1 MNSIRIYELFEN
13 LRYHCEDEV
22 IEFKKAENN
31 FDFDD
36 LGKYFS
42 ALSNEANLRNQ
53 EFAWLVFGVHDK
65 TREVV
70 GTSYKNSSV
79 CLQRLKQD
87 LAQHTIGN
95 NTFREIFDL
104 QIEGKRILLF
114 QIPAAPNGI
123 PIAWKGHFY
132 GRHGESLVALDMN
145 KYDEIRRQAIIKDWS
160 SIIIPEATIEDL
172 DKDAIVK
179 ARIEFKKR
187 NPKYNE
193 EVDEWSDAMFLN
205 KAKLTKGGKITNAT
219 IVLLGKEESEHFIN
233 PAVAKIRWNL
243 KTLDNQDK
251 DFEIFSIPFLLAV
264 EEVFKKIRN
273 LKLRYILDEKSLFPE
288 ELLRYEPFNIREL
301 IQNCIAHQDYTKG
314 ARINVVEFEDDHLV
328 FSNYGSFIPCSVETV
343 IENDSPEEYYRNP
356 FLVEAMRNLNMI
368 DTQGGGI
375 RKIFNF
381 QRSRLFPMP
390 DYDLSN
396 DKVKATLTGRIINE
410 DFAHILYNNPKLSL
424 SDIIVLDKVQKKQ
437 PVSVEEY
444 KKFKKMGFIE
454 GRKPNIYLS
463 SKVLALT
470 DDERL
475 KAQYIK
481 NKSFDDNHFKE
492 LILSYLKAYHIGTK
506 AALIE
511 LLIDKLSDSLSEEQK
526 VKKVTNLLS
535 ALKREGKIKSL
546 GYSKWGL
553 D

>member
-1 MNSIRIYELFEN
+1 MIDIYNIFNN
-13 LRYHCEDEV
+13 LRYHHEDEV

-53 EFAWLVFGVHDK
+53 EFAWLAFGIHDK
-65 TREVV
+65 TREVS
-70 GTSYKNSSV
+70 GTSYKNSTVS
-79 CLQRLKQD
+79 LQKLKQD
-87 LAQHTIGN
+87 LSQHTTDN
-95 NTFREIFDL
+95 NTFRDIYEL
-104 QIEGKRILLF
+104 KIEDKRVLLF
-114 QIPAAPNGI
+114 QISAASRGI
-123 PIAWKGHFY
+123 PVAWKGHFY
-132 GRHGESLVALDMN
+132 GRRGESLVALDMN
-145 KYDEIRRQAIIKDWS
+145 KYDEIRRQTITQDWS
-160 SIIIPEATIEDL
+160 SIVIPEATINDL
-172 DKDAIVK
+172 DNEAIAK
-179 ARIEFKKR
+179 ARIEFSKR
-187 NPKYNE
+187 NPKYN
-193 EVDEWSDAMFLN
+193 DEIDGWSDKVFLN
-205 KAKLTKGGKITNAT
+205 KAKLTKNGKITNTT
-219 IVLLGKEESEHFIN
+219 IVLLGKEESEHLIN

-243 KTLDNQDK
+243 KSLDNQDK
-251 DFEIFSIPFLLAV
+251 DFEIFSIPLLLSV
-264 EEVFKKIRN
+264 EEVFKRIRN
-273 LKLRYILDEKSLFPE
+273 LKFRYILDEKSLFPE

-396 DKVKATLTGRIINE
+396 GKVKATLTGRIIDE
-410 DFAHILYNNPKLSL
+410 EFARILFNNPGLSL
-424 SDIIVLDKVQKKQ
+424 PDIMVLDKVQKKQ
-437 PVSVEEY
+437 TITEAEY
-444 KKFKKMGFIE
+444 KRFKKLGFIE
-454 GRKPNIYLS
+454 GRKPNIFLS
-463 SKVLALT
+463 SKVVALT
-470 DDERL
+470 KDEKL

-481 NKSFDDNHFKE
+481 NKSFDDGHFKE
-492 LILSYLKAYHIGTK
+492 LMLSYLKTYHVGTK

-511 LLIDKLSDSLSEEQK
+511 LLKDKLSDTLSEEQK
-526 VKKVTNLLS
+526 IKKVTNLLS
-535 ALKREGKIKSL
+535 VLKREGKIKSL

-553 D
+553 N

>member
-1 MNSIRIYELFEN
+1 MIDIYNIFNN
-13 LRYHCEDEV
+13 LRYHHEDEV

-53 EFAWLVFGVHDK
+53 EFAWLAFGIHDK
-65 TREVV
+65 TREVS
-70 GTSYKNSSV
+70 GTSYKNSTVS
-79 CLQRLKQD
+79 LQKLKQD
-87 LAQHTIGN
+87 LSQHTTDN
-95 NTFREIFDL
+95 NTFRDIYEL
-104 QIEGKRILLF
+104 KIEDKRVLLF
-114 QIPAAPNGI
+114 QISAASRGI
-123 PIAWKGHFY
+123 PVAWKGHFY
-132 GRHGESLVALDMN
+132 GRRGESLVALDMN
-145 KYDEIRRQAIIKDWS
+145 KYDEIRRQTITQDWS
-160 SIIIPEATIEDL
+160 SIVIPEATINDL
-172 DKDAIVK
+172 DNEAIAK
-179 ARIEFKKR
+179 ARIEFSKR
-187 NPKYNE
+187 NPKYN
-193 EVDEWSDAMFLN
+193 DEIDGWSDKVFLN
-205 KAKLTKGGKITNAT
+205 KAKLTKNGKITNTT
-219 IVLLGKEESEHFIN
+219 IILLGKEESEHLIN

-243 KTLDNQDK
+243 KSLDNQDK
-251 DFEIFSIPFLLAV
+251 DFEIFSIPLLLAV
-264 EEVFKKIRN
+264 EEVFKRIRN
-273 LKLRYILDEKSLFPE
+273 LKFRYILDEKSLFPE

-396 DKVKATLTGRIINE
+396 GKVKATLTGRIIDE
-410 DFAHILYNNPKLSL
+410 EFARILFNNPGLSL
-424 SDIIVLDKVQKKQ
+424 PDIMVLDKVQKKQ
-437 PVSVEEY
+437 TITEAEY
-444 KKFKKMGFIE
+444 KRFKKLGFIE
-454 GRKPNIYLS
+454 GRKPNIFLS
-463 SKVLALT
+463 SKVVALT
-470 DDERL
+470 KDEKL

-481 NKSFDDNHFKE
+481 NKSFDDGHFKE
-492 LILSYLKAYHIGTK
+492 LMLSYLKTYHVGTK

-511 LLIDKLSDSLSEEQK
+511 LLKDKLSDTLSEEQK
-526 VKKVTNLLS
+526 IKKVTNLLS
-535 ALKREGKIKSL
+535 ALKREGKIKSI

-553 D
+553 N

>member
-1 MNSIRIYELFEN
+1 MTDIYNIFN
-13 LRYHCEDEV
+13 TLRFHHEDEV
-22 IEFKKAENN
+22 IEFKKAESN

-42 ALSNEANLRNQ
+42 ALSNEANIRNQ
-53 EFAWLVFGVHDK
+53 EFAWMIFGVQDK
-65 TREVV
+65 TREII
-70 GTSYKNSSV
+70 GTSYKNSVVS
-79 CLQRLKQD
+79 QQKLKLD
-87 LAQHTIGN
+87 LAQHLTDN
-95 NTFREIFDL
+95 NTFREIYEL
-104 QIEGKRILLF
+104 EIEGKRVLLF
-114 QIPAAPNGI
+114 QIPAAPCGI

-132 GRHGESLVALDMN
+132 GRRGESLVALDMN
-145 KYDEIRRQAIIKDWS
+145 KYDEIRRQTIVHDWS
-160 SIIIPEATIEDL
+160 ATVIPEATIDDL
-172 DKDAIVK
+172 DKEAIAK

-187 NPKYNE
+187 NPKYS
-193 EVDEWSDAMFLN
+193 DDMDAWSDEIFLN
-205 KAKLTKGGKITNAT
+205 KARLTKNSRITNTT
-219 IVLLGKEESEHFIN
+219 IILLGKEESEYMIN

-251 DFEIFSIPFLLAV
+251 DFEIFSIPFLLSV

-314 ARINVVEFEDDHLV
+314 ARINVVEFEDDHLI
-328 FSNYGSFIPCSVETV
+328 FSNYGSFIPRSVESV
-343 IENDSPEEYYRNP
+343 IANDSPEEYYRNP

-375 RKIFNF
+375 RKVFNY

-396 DKVKATLTGRIINE
+396 DKVKATLIGRIINE
-410 DFAHILYNNPKLSL
+410 DFARILFNNPKLSL
-424 SDIIVLDKVQKKQ
+424 LDIMALDKVQKKQ
-437 PVSVEEY
+437 LVTDKEY
-444 KKFKKMGFIE
+444 KRLKKMGFIE
-454 GRKPNIYLS
+454 GRRPNIYLS
-463 SKVLALT
+463 SKVVVLT
-470 DDERL
+470 KDEKL

-481 NKSFDDNHFKE
+481 NKSFDDNHFKG
-492 LILSYLKAYHIGTK
+492 LILSYLKTYHIATK
-506 AALIE
+506 AALIG
-511 LLIDKLSDSLSEEQK
+511 LLKDKLSDSLSDEQK

-535 ALKREGKIKSL
+535 ALKREEKIKSL

-553 D
+553 N

>member
-1 MNSIRIYELFEN
+1 MIDIYNIFNN
-13 LRYHCEDEV
+13 LRYHHEDEV

-53 EFAWLVFGVHDK
+53 EFAWLAFGIHDK
-65 TREVV
+65 TREVS
-70 GTSYKNSSV
+70 GTSYKNSTVS
-79 CLQRLKQD
+79 LQKLKQD
-87 LAQHTIGN
+87 LSQHTTDN
-95 NTFREIFDL
+95 NTFRDIYEL
-104 QIEGKRILLF
+104 KIEDKRVLLF
-114 QIPAAPNGI
+114 QISAASRGI
-123 PIAWKGHFY
+123 PVAWKGHFY
-132 GRHGESLVALDMN
+132 GRRGESLVALDMN
-145 KYDEIRRQAIIKDWS
+145 KYDEIRRQTITQDWS
-160 SIIIPEATIEDL
+160 SIVIPEATINDL
-172 DKDAIVK
+172 DNEAIAK
-179 ARIEFKKR
+179 ARIEFSKR
-187 NPKYNE
+187 NPKYN
-193 EVDEWSDAMFLN
+193 DEIDGWSDKVFLN
-205 KAKLTKGGKITNAT
+205 KAKLTKNGKITNTT
-219 IVLLGKEESEHFIN
+219 IVLLGKEESEHLIN

-243 KTLDNQDK
+243 KSLDNQDK
-251 DFEIFSIPFLLAV
+251 DFEIFSIPLLLAV
-264 EEVFKKIRN
+264 EEVFKRIRN
-273 LKLRYILDEKSLFPE
+273 LKFRYILDEKSLFPE

-396 DKVKATLTGRIINE
+396 GKVKATLTGRIIDE
-410 DFAHILYNNPKLSL
+410 EFARILFNNPGLSL
-424 SDIIVLDKVQKKQ
+424 PDIMVLDKVQKKQ
-437 PVSVEEY
+437 TITEAEY
-444 KKFKKMGFIE
+444 KRFKKLGFIE
-454 GRKPNIYLS
+454 GRKPNIFLS
-463 SKVLALT
+463 SKVVALT
-470 DDERL
+470 KDEKL

-481 NKSFDDNHFKE
+481 NKSFDDGHFKE
-492 LILSYLKAYHIGTK
+492 LMLSYLKTYHVGTK

-511 LLIDKLSDSLSEEQK
+511 LLKDKLSDTLSEEQK
-526 VKKVTNLLS
+526 IKKVTNLLS

-553 D
+553 N